1 MNYKVSHRFEESNV
15 SFQRSLQYSIVGKIN
30 CSRICSSSMLRP
42 GELAPLVAH
51 LIEKCRPSVC
61 PSPPYTY
68 RVLLAHIA
76 ALKMK
81 KILQIN
87 EELFLC
93 NKTNFFKKLIS
104 FAAPWKLY
112 IILPKKI
119 EHFFHILVHCAA
131 YTHEQVTTTTTVER
145 PLPFIHT
152 QGYFSSVL
160 LQQSVTIHLAS
171 SQRYIQCIS
180 TASSE
185 KRLALIFSYY
195 LCQLSLIP
203 HWEKPRKTA

>member
-81 KILQIN
+81 KILQMNI
-87 EELFLC
+87 EECVGQNQLFS
-93 NKTNFFKKLIS
+93 KKLIS
-104 FAAPWKLY
+104 SFAKFAPKKLHF
-112 IILPKKI
+112 IIFPKKI
-119 EHFFHILVHCAA
+119 KHFFHILVHCAA
-131 YTHEQVTTTTTVER
+131 YTHEQVTTTTVER

-203 HWEKPRKTA
+203 H

>member
-1 MNYKVSHRFEESNV
+1 MNYIVSHRFEESNV

-87 EELFLC
+87 EELFVR

-104 FAAPWKLY
+104 FAASKKLY
-112 IILPKKI
+112 IIFPKKI
-119 EHFFHILVHCAA
+119 KHFFHILVHCAA
-131 YTHEQVTTTTTVER
+131 YTHEQVTTTTIER

-152 QGYFSSVL
+152 ITQGYFSSPATV
-160 LQQSVTIHLAS
+160 SYIAS
-171 SQRYIQCIS
+171 SIKDSQQPQ
-180 TASSE
+180 
-185 KRLALIFSYY
+185 KKLALIF
-195 LCQLSLIP
+195 
-203 HWEKPRKTA
+203 T